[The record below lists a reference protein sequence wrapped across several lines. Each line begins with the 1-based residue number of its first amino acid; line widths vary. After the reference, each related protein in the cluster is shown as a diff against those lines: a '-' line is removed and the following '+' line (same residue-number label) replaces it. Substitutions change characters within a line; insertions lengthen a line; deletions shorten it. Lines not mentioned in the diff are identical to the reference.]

1 MFKNLL
7 NRLKPASSNAA
18 TSSDDTVSAE
28 KLIAEGD
35 RLEASGDL
43 ARAGELYRE
52 AVAAA
57 PGYARTHLNLGVLL
71 AAQGDS
77 EGAVASYEAVL
88 AIDPHHPFGNYNYGR
103 LLYLRGDL
111 TRALTLLREALEAR
125 PEFPQALVLLA
136 SVLDDLGET
145 EEAVDV
151 SLSALG
157 LQPDNPGIWL
167 NHGIMQRKL
176 GRLDDAEEAVRR
188 VLDIDPRDVN
198 ALGLL
203 SYVLRDHGMATE
215 ALEPLR
221 AAIASGPDNL
231 ALRSDELLLL
241 NFEEG
246 LAASDLFARHMEF
259 GKRVEALAPA
269 RFDRYPGKQDAK
281 RRIRVGYVSGDFRI
295 HPVTLFMLP
304 VLEHHDR
311 AAFEIFCYSSGTK
324 SDHMTARVRGLADH
338 WLDAATMSDR
348 ELADAIHADAI
359 DILVDL
365 TGHSAH
371 SRLAVFSQRPAPV
384 QAAWLGYLNT
394 TGLSAIDYRLVDHRT
409 DPEGS
414 SQPLHTEKLVML
426 PESQWC
432 YRPMLDA
439 GAPSAAPLEAN
450 GYVTFGS
457 FNSALKISNA
467 MCRRWGQ
474 LLSRVPGSRLRVAD
488 IDSERKMA
496 AITAE
501 IERAGVSADRIEFI
515 ARVDLDE
522 YFGLFSDVDI
532 ALDTFPYGGGTTTFD
547 ALWMGVPVVTAMGST
562 PVSRSASSIL
572 AAFGLDDWVAPSVE
586 DFVDVAVK
594 RATDHQAIVAL
605 RRALRQR
612 IVDSPLTDAAR
623 FVRDL
628 ETAYRHM

>member
-304 VLEHHDR
+304 VLEHHDL
-311 AAFEIFCYSSGTK
+311 S
-324 SDHMTARVRGLADH
+324 L
-338 WLDAATMSDR
+338 
-348 ELADAIHADAI
+348 IHI
-359 DILVDL
+359 
-365 TGHSAH
+365 
-371 SRLAVFSQRPAPV
+371 
-384 QAAWLGYLNT
+384 
-394 TGLSAIDYRLVDHRT
+394 
-409 DPEGS
+409 
-414 SQPLHTEKLVML
+414 
-426 PESQWC
+426 
-432 YRPMLDA
+432 
-439 GAPSAAPLEAN
+439 
-450 GYVTFGS
+450 
-457 FNSALKISNA
+457 
-467 MCRRWGQ
+467 
-474 LLSRVPGSRLRVAD
+474 
-488 IDSERKMA
+488 
-496 AITAE
+496 
-501 IERAGVSADRIEFI
+501 
-515 ARVDLDE
+515 
-522 YFGLFSDVDI
+522 
-532 ALDTFPYGGGTTTFD
+532 
-547 ALWMGVPVVTAMGST
+547 
-562 PVSRSASSIL
+562 
-572 AAFGLDDWVAPSVE
+572 
-586 DFVDVAVK
+586 
-594 RATDHQAIVAL
+594 
-605 RRALRQR
+605 
-612 IVDSPLTDAAR
+612 
-623 FVRDL
+623 
-628 ETAYRHM
+628 